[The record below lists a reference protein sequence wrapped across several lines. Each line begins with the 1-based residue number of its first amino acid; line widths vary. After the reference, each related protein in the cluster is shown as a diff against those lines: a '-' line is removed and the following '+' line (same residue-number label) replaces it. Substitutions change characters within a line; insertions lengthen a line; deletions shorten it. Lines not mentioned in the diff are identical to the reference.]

1 VKTGRLA
8 HQVVWTSKEKK
19 MSTGKKFKAAI
30 SKVDRVKRY
39 TIEEAIKLAL
49 DVKYTKF
56 DETVDLSF
64 NLGVDPKHA
73 DQMLRGAIVLPHG
86 TGKKMKVL
94 VFAKGEK
101 AAEAEKAGADYVGA
115 EDLVE
120 KITGGWLDFDAVI
133 ATPDMMKIISK
144 LGKVLGTKGL
154 MPNPKVGTVTMDL
167 ARAVKEHKGGRV
179 EYRTEKTGIIHTV
192 IGKTSF
198 GQQKLVENLMTVL
211 HEIQRIKPAS
221 AKGVYIQAITLSTTM
236 GPGIKID
243 LDNVQSL
250 LG

>member
-1 VKTGRLA
+1 
-8 HQVVWTSKEKK
+8 
-19 MSTGKKFKAAI
+19 MSNKIGKKYKAAF
-30 SKVDRVKRY
+30 SKVDRTKKYKV
-39 TIEEAIKLAL
+39 EEALKLAL
-49 DVKYTKF
+49 EAKFAKF
-56 DETVDLSF
+56 DETVDVSF

-86 TGKKMKVL
+86 TGKKIKVL

-101 AAEAEKAGADYVGA
+101 ASEAEKAGADYVGA

-120 KITGGWLDFDAVI
+120 KISGGWLDFDAVI

-154 MPNPKVGTVTMDL
+154 MPNPKVGTVTLDIE
-167 ARAVKEHKGGRV
+167 RAVKEHKAGRV

-198 GQQKLVENLMTVL
+198 GHDKLLENFKAVL
-211 HEIQRIKPAS
+211 SEINRVKPAS
-221 AKGVYIQAITLSTTM
+221 AKGVYMKAITLSTTM
-236 GPGIKID
+236 GPGVK
-243 LDNVQSL
+243 LDTNTVL
-250 LG
+250 DILN

>member
-1 VKTGRLA
+1 
-8 HQVVWTSKEKK
+8 
-19 MSTGKKFKAAI
+19 MSTGKKFKAAF

-39 TIEEAIKLAL
+39 TAEEAIKLAL
-49 DVKYTKF
+49 EVKYTKF

-86 TGKKMKVL
+86 TGKKVRVL

-101 AAEAEKAGADYVGA
+101 ASEAEKAGADYVGA

-120 KITGGWLDFDAVI
+120 KIVGGWLEFDAVI

-144 LGKVLGTKGL
+144 LGKILGTKGM

-179 EYRTEKTGIIHTV
+179 EYRTEKTGIVHTV

-198 GQQKLVENLMTVL
+198 GQQKLLENFNSVL
-211 HEIQRIKPAS
+211 SEIHRIKPSS
-221 AKGVYIQAITLSTTM
+221 AKGVYMKAVTISTTM

-243 LDNVQSL
+243 TNSL
-250 LG
+250 QTTLG

>member
-1 VKTGRLA
+1 
-8 HQVVWTSKEKK
+8 
-19 MSTGKKFKAAI
+19 MSTGKKFKGAA
-30 SKVDRVKRY
+30 SKVDRTKRY
-39 TIEEAIKLAL
+39 TAEEAVNLAL
-49 DVKYTKF
+49 EVKYTKF
-56 DETVDLSF
+56 DETVDLAF

-86 TGKKMKVL
+86 TGKKVRVL

-101 AAEAEKAGADYVGA
+101 ASEAEKAGADYVGA

-120 KITGGWLDFDAVI
+120 KIVGGWLEFDAVI

-144 LGKVLGTKGL
+144 LGKILGTKGM
-154 MPNPKVGTVTMDL
+154 MPNPKVGTVTLDM

-179 EYRTEKTGIIHTV
+179 EYRTEKTGIVHTV

-198 GQQKLVENLMTVL
+198 GKEKLIDNFKSVL
-211 HEIQRIKPAS
+211 TEMNRIKPAS
-221 AKGVYIQAITLSTTM
+221 AKGVYMQAITLSTTM

-243 LDNVQSL
+243 TNSVQNL

>member
-1 VKTGRLA
+1 
-8 HQVVWTSKEKK
+8 
-19 MSTGKKFKAAI
+19 MSTGKKFKNAA
-30 SKVDRVKRY
+30 SKVDRTKRY
-39 TIEEAIKLAL
+39 TIEEAVKLAIE
-49 DVKYTKF
+49 VKFTKF
-56 DETVDLSF
+56 DETVDLAF

-86 TGKKMKVL
+86 TGKKVKVL

-101 AAEAEKAGADYVGA
+101 ASEAEKAGADYVGA

-120 KITGGWLDFDAVI
+120 KIVGGWLDFDAVI

-144 LGKVLGTKGL
+144 LGKILGTKGM
-154 MPNPKVGTVTMDL
+154 MPNPKVGTVTLDV

-179 EYRTEKTGIIHTV
+179 EYRTEKTGIVHTV

-198 GQQKLVENLMTVL
+198 GKDKLLENFHSVL
-211 HEIQRIKPAS
+211 TEINRIKPAS
-221 AKGVYIQAITLSTTM
+221 AKGVYVQAITLSTTM

-243 LDNVQSL
+243 TASVQNV